1 MANGTIAFD
10 TLSTSGQI
18 TGTAKSLDTDY
29 VVNGSAKAWERHN
42 ASHSIDS
49 SLSVSS
55 ITDNGTGDTT
65 VTYASALSAA
75 TQIIGGS
82 AGNNDGNE
90 CVILSNS
97 RAASTTTT
105 HRYVVGDSGGTYR
118 DRAVNASL
126 VHGDLA

>member
-1 MANGTIAFD
+1 MSTLKADTIQSTGGGAA
-10 TLSTSGQI
+10 TLTKQSA
-18 TGTAKSLDTDY
+18 AKIF
-29 VVNGSAKAWERHN
+29 ERHN
-42 ASHSIDS
+42 ASHSLDS
-49 SLSVSS
+49 SFGVSS

-65 VTYASALSAA
+65 VTYTNALSAA
-75 TQIIGGS
+75 TQVIGGS

-90 CVILSNS
+90 CLIVSNS

-118 DRAVNASL
+118 DRAVNATL

>member
-1 MANGTIAFD
+1 MTSVLNVDTIAD
-10 TLSTSGQI
+10 KAG
-18 TGTAKSLDTDY
+18 TGPVGLTKQSAAKIF
-29 VVNGSAKAWERHN
+29 ERHN
-42 ASHSIDS
+42 ASHSLDS
-49 SLSVSS
+49 SFGVSS

-65 VTYASALSAA
+65 VTYTNALSAA
-75 TQIIGGS
+75 TQVIGGS

-90 CVILSNS
+90 CLIVSNS

-118 DRAVNASL
+118 DRAVNATL

>member
-1 MANGTIAFD
+1 MAGKIVADQLEHSTAGTVD
-10 TLSTSGQI
+10 TQF
-18 TGTAKSLDTDY
+18 

-42 ASHSIDS
+42 ASHVLNS
-49 SLSVSS
+49 SFNVSS

-65 VTYASALSAA
+65 VTYSNALSAA

-82 AGNNDGNE
+82 AGNDDSNE
-90 CVILSNS
+90 SIIVSNS

-105 HRYVVGDSGGTYR
+105 HRYVVGDTGGTYR
-118 DRAVNASL
+118 DRAVNATL